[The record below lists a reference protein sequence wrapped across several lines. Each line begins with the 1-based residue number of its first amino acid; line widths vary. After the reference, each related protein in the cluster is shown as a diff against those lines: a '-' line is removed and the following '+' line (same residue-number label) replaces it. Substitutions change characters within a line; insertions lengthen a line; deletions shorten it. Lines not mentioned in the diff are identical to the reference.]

1 LKRRMENKSNI
12 LRAVVSPLGERNSP
26 VPPTKTPPPGF
37 GRLNLSD
44 DENTENVKPKVNI
57 QVGPGGDNAS
67 ELSGLGSGGGQP
79 ENQKP
84 YKKKT
89 RGTRGG
95 RKNRL
100 RKMKE
105 SEKLLKESLVTTQ
118 VQTKQYLRPENGK
131 DLAYSFEKLI
141 ELRERNLSKILPVG
155 IEKID
160 RKSNATRPIEI
171 FPVYFLPEESTNKT
185 RETSTGNEA
194 TKLSDRIDEIC
205 KRIVQN
211 QLDEKLKVHGIEPYF
226 STRTKNKT
234 PDLLD
239 TSSISASSLVT
250 TPREYFTPRSV
261 HSSASVSKASVT
273 SVTPNSPRDATLS
286 SPLDVISEDEAATQ
300 SVATDGSA
308 ENSDSRKFKMRPPKM
323 SSFTADAPKA
333 AEFQPM
339 YHGATEGQGNMIYGG
354 LIPYALPYP
363 VSDYGWPYPVA
374 YPVVYPYIPNYFSP
388 TVSSSQSPASS
399 RRSSRLS
406 SY

>member
-1 LKRRMENKSNI
+1 MENKSNI

-44 DENTENVKPKVNI
+44 DENTENLKPI
-57 QVGPGGDNAS
+57 QVQIGPGGDA
-67 ELSGLGSGGGQP
+67 ETVGTGGQT

-105 SEKLLKESLVTTQ
+105 SEKLLKESMVTSQ
-118 VQTKQYLRPENGK
+118 IQTKQYLRPDK

-185 RETSTGNEA
+185 RETVNGNEA

-239 TSSISASSLVT
+239 TSSMSASSLVT

-273 SVTPNSPRDATLS
+273 SVTPNSSPRDGTLS
-286 SPLDVISEDEAATQ
+286 SPLEVISEDDSSADPSASTDQSAADN
-300 SVATDGSA
+300 V
-308 ENSDSRKFKMRPPKM
+308 DSKKFKMRPPKM
-323 SSFTADAPKA
+323 SPFSADAPKA

-339 YHGATEGQGNMIYGG
+339 YGGGEGGNMVYGG

>member
-1 LKRRMENKSNI
+1 MPI
-12 LRAVVSPLGERNSP
+12 
-26 VPPTKTPPPGF
+26 
-37 GRLNLSD
+37 
-44 DENTENVKPKVNI
+44 
-57 QVGPGGDNAS
+57 
-67 ELSGLGSGGGQP
+67 
-79 ENQKP
+79 
-84 YKKKT
+84 
-89 RGTRGG
+89 
-95 RKNRL
+95 
-100 RKMKE
+100 
-105 SEKLLKESLVTTQ
+105 
-118 VQTKQYLRPENGK
+118 
-131 DLAYSFEKLI
+131 
-141 ELRERNLSKILPVG
+141 G

-185 RETSTGNEA
+185 RETSPGIEA

-239 TSSISASSLVT
+239 TSSLSASSVVT

-286 SPLDVISEDEAATQ
+286 SPLEVISEDELDATNSAAT
-300 SVATDGSA
+300 DRSA
-308 ENSDSRKFKMRPPKM
+308 ENSDSRRFKMRPPKI

-339 YHGATEGQGNMIYGG
+339 YSQGLPGQGATEGQGNMVYGG